1 MKIEKR
7 IEEMKEIVASE
18 PLLSDGPDRLSKAG
32 SRFGVDMET
41 KLIGEEEFSEPARRD
56 RQFTG
61 ARQ

>member
-7 IEEMKEIVASE
+7 IEELQEMVASE
-18 PLLSDGPDRLSKAG
+18 PLLSNVADCLSEAG

-56 RQFTG
+56 RQFIG
-61 ARQ
+61 ARR